1 LRNSKGNVRLTCSR
15 DNKPVA
21 PPDIWAQMDAL
32 VPNKQATPPTNGFTI
47 DMFAERKGYKHSQ
60 ASKVLGALLR
70 EGKLTRVKV
79 GGKWWY
85 TIT

>member
-1 LRNSKGNVRLTCSR
+1 LRNSKGNVRATGSR

-32 VPNKQATPPTNGFTI
+32 VPTQQASAPANSFTAE
-47 DMFAERKGYKHSQ
+47 MFSERKGYSIAHGRV
-60 ASKVLGALLR
+60 VLRDLLKQ
-70 EGKLTRVKV
+70 GKLTRVKV